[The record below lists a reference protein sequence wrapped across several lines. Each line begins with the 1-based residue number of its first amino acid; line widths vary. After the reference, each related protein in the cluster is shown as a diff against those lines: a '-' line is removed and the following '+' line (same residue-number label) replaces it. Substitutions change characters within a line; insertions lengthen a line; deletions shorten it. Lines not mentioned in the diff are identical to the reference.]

1 MIMSYATHRRDFGSF
16 VSTTPGKEEA
26 LPRRAGILRR
36 TFDAFM
42 GIPATGRR
50 STARPLSR
58 GSIGENPQGRS
69 RARNLAAAVDVELER
84 ECEPV
89 RREKV
94 SMTGRSDMAL
104 PGAILEYHA

>member
-16 VSTTPGKEEA
+16 VSTTPGKDEA

-50 STARPLSR
+50 STDRPLSR
-58 GSIGENPQGRS
+58 GSIGENPHGRS
-69 RARNLAAAVDVELER
+69 RARNLAAAVDVE
-84 ECEPV
+84 CEPV
-89 RREKV
+89 RQEKV
-94 SMTGRSDMAL
+94 PMTGRSDMAL
-104 PGAILEYHA
+104 PGALL